1 VTCGEGKLGPVQALV
16 LGFDRRAHAD
26 AVLEELRRAHA
37 EGAVCLVDAVLVEK
51 DEHGNLELTTAGGSA
66 GGVLVR
72 ALLESTAARGA
83 TQPEGGGQ
91 VWYLADA
98 IPPLTPALVAL
109 IEHHWAV
116 RLRERVLASRAL
128 PLADEW
134 IHPADLAAAVAA
146 LPEPT

>member
-1 VTCGEGKLGPVQALV
+1 
-16 LGFDRRAHAD
+16 
-26 AVLEELRRAHA
+26 VLEELRRAHA

-72 ALLESTAARGA
+72 ALLESTAARSA
-83 TQPEGGGQ
+83 TKLEDGQ

-116 RLRERVLASRAL
+116 GLREQVLASRAL

>member
-1 VTCGEGKLGPVQALV
+1 VQALV
-16 LGFDRRAHAD
+16 LGFDERRHAD

-37 EGAVCLVDAVLVEK
+37 DGAVCLVDAVLVEK
-51 DEHGNLELTTAGGSA
+51 DEHGNLELTAAGGSA
-66 GGVLVR
+66 GGALVR
-72 ALLESTAARGA
+72 ALLEGTAVRGSA
-83 TQPEGGGQ
+83 QLESGE
-91 VWYLADA
+91 VWYLADV

-116 RLRERVLASRAL
+116 GLREQVLASRAL

-134 IHPADLAAAVAA
+134 LHPADLAAAVAA